1 MLVSLNKGVKDGEI
15 PSNQEAV
22 ADKRPVEDV
31 LLTNIILQGA
41 LEVYWKEIAT
51 LAADFT
57 LGLAPEKVAEEPTR
71 SKIGF

>member
-1 MLVSLNKGVKDGEI
+1 V
-15 PSNQEAV
+15 AV

-41 LEVYWKEIAT
+41 LEVYWKEVAI

-57 LGLAPEKVAEEPTR
+57 LRLAPKKIVEGPIR